1 MSKGEVKPL
10 IIVGAGGLGREV
22 AWLVEDINKN
32 TPQWNLLGFVD
43 DGVSGSTV
51 EGYPVLGNVD
61 SLFYMEPLPWVIVA
75 IANASVRKRI
85 VEKIQQQG
93 MSMATLIHPSI
104 QSSRFVEI
112 GQGSIICAGSVL
124 TTNITLGLYSIVNPN
139 CFIGHDT
146 VLQNYVS
153 LMPGVHVAGEVKL
166 GEGVYM
172 GLHSCVINRTSIDE
186 WSIIGAG
193 ATVVSDIPPNS
204 LAIGVPARVVKRV
217 RNEEK
222 EQ

>member
-43 DGVSGSTV
+43 DGVNGFTV
-51 EGYPVLGNVD
+51 EDYPILGDVD

-85 VEKIQQQG
+85 VGQIQLRG
-93 MSMATLIHPSI
+93 MSMATLIHPSV

-112 GQGSIICAGSVL
+112 GEGSIICAGSVI
-124 TTNITLGLYSIVNPN
+124 TTNITLGLSSIVNPN

-172 GLHSCVINRTSIDE
+172 GLHSCVINRTSIGE

-204 LAIGVPARVVKRV
+204 LAVGVPARVVKRV

>member
-1 MSKGEVKPL
+1 VSKGEVKPL
-10 IIVGAGGLGREV
+10 IIAGAGGLGREV

-43 DGVSGSTV
+43 DGVNGFTV
-51 EGYPVLGNVD
+51 EDYPILGDVD

-85 VEKIQQQG
+85 VGQIQLRG
-93 MSMATLIHPSI
+93 MSMATLIHPSV

-112 GQGSIICAGSVL
+112 GEGSIICAGSVI
-124 TTNITLGLYSIVNPN
+124 TTNITLGLSSIVNPN

-172 GLHSCVINRTSIDE
+172 GLHSCVINRTSIGE

-204 LAIGVPARVVKRV
+204 LAVGVPARVVKRV

>member
-1 MSKGEVKPL
+1 MSKVEVKPL

-51 EGYPVLGNVD
+51 EGYPILGNVD
-61 SLFYMEPLPWVIVA
+61 SLFYMKPLPWVIVA

-85 VEKIQQQG
+85 AGKIQQRG
-93 MSMATLIHPSI
+93 MSMATLIHPSA
-104 QSSRFVEI
+104 QNSRFVEI
-112 GQGSIICAGSVL
+112 GEGSIICAGSVL
-124 TTNITLGLYSIVNPN
+124 TSNIKLGLSCIVNLGTL
-139 CFIGHDT
+139 IGHDT
-146 VLQNYVS
+146 ILDNFVS
-153 LMPGVHVAGEVKL
+153 LMPGVNLAGEVTI

-172 GLHSCVINRTSIDE
+172 GLNACVINRTSVGE

-193 ATVVSDIPPNS
+193 ATVVSDIPPKS
-204 LAIGVPARVVKRV
+204 LAVGVPARVLKRV
-217 RNEEK
+217 RNEE
-222 EQ
+222 EQQ